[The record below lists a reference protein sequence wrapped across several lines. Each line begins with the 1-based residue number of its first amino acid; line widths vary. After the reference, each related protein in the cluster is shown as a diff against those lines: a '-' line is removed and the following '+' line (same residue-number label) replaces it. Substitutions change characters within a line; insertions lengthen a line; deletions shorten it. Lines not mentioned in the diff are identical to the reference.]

1 MNNLIPIS
9 ISNTDI
15 HVDSDR
21 RVIYRKIHKYGRKEY
36 LIELSKTKA
45 KYFIISI
52 RMNKDQKTQVLQ
64 YHHKQGKKLIK
75 AAGGLE
81 ALADRIKFKYG
92 TLSILDLNKLLY
104 QTSKAGSS
112 MKNLARKGHTAGVK
126 SKADNYQ
133 MMTTNR

>member
-1 MNNLIPIS
+1 MIPIS
-9 ISNTDI
+9 ISTTDV
-15 HVDSDR
+15 HVDSNR
-21 RVIYRKIHKYGRKEY
+21 KVIYRKIHKYGRKEY

-45 KYFIISI
+45 KYYIISI

-64 YHHKQGKKLIK
+64 YHYKQGKKLIK

-104 QTSKAGSS
+104 QTSKASTS
-112 MKNLARKGHTAGVK
+112 MKNLARKKSTAGGK
-126 SKADNYQ
+126 SKADKYE
-133 MMTTNR
+133 MSTSR